1 MVGQLSRKIDN
12 EKGAIC
18 SDEIWQLRQFGV
30 PRFIG
35 KGLSGGLKKVDVVGL
50 SVEEFLEGLL
60 VEFGVIRLRR
70 LWHTI
75 GLEEGNKKMVL
86 VQAYFWGVEM

>member
-1 MVGQLSRKIDN
+1 MSRKIDN

-18 SDEIWQLRQFGV
+18 SDEIGQLGQLGV

-35 KGLSGGLKKVDVVGL
+35 KGLGGGLKKVDVVGL
-50 SVEEFLEGLL
+50 RVEEFLEGLL

-75 GLEEGNKKMVL
+75 GLEEENKKWL
-86 VQAYFWGVEM
+86 